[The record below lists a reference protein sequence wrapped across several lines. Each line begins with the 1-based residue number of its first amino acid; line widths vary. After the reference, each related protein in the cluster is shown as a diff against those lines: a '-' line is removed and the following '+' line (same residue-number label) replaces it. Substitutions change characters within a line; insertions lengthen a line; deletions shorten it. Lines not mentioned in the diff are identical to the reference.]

1 MWVAGIDEAG
11 RGCLCGS
18 LFVAGVIGK
27 AHIIESFGAK
37 DSKRL
42 SPKRREY
49 IYESME
55 KAQNKGEIG
64 IYVVEINAEEIDTNG
79 LSFAMRKGIESL
91 LKALGDYA
99 LQYKILQK
107 DIMIK
112 EKTQGFQAL
121 KKGLEIN
128 DTNNG
133 DKEER
138 FTIVVDGNT
147 IFNAQIPQYLQ
158 ELGLSVK
165 TLVKADSLLSV
176 VSCASIAAKVCKDRQ
191 MCALDKLYPQYKLA
205 KNKGYG
211 TLEHRKSI
219 AQYGY
224 CPHHRKSFAF
234 NALKLL

>member
-55 KAQNKGEIG
+55 KAQNKGEIS

-107 DIMIK
+107 
-112 EKTQGFQAL
+112 E
-121 KKGLEIN
+121 LEIN

-133 DKEER
+133 DKRER
-138 FTIVVDGNT
+138 FTIVIDGNT

-205 KNKGYG
+205 KNKGWG
-211 TLEHRKSI
+211 
-219 AQYGY
+219 
-224 CPHHRKSFAF
+224 SFENSPF
-234 NALKLL
+234 N

>member
-107 DIMIK
+107 ELD
-112 EKTQGFQAL
+112 
-121 KKGLEIN
+121 IN

-133 DKEER
+133 DKRER
-138 FTIVVDGNT
+138 FTIVIDGNT

>member
-55 KAQNKGEIG
+55 KAQNKGEIS

-107 DIMIK
+107 
-112 EKTQGFQAL
+112 E
-121 KKGLEIN
+121 LEIN

-133 DKEER
+133 DKRER
-138 FTIVVDGNT
+138 FTIVIDGNT

-224 CPHHRKSFAF
+224 CPHHRKSFASRVE
-234 NALKLL
+234 

>member
-107 DIMIK
+107 
-112 EKTQGFQAL
+112 E
-121 KKGLEIN
+121 LEIN
-128 DTNNG
+128 DTNNE
-133 DKEER
+133 DKGER
-138 FTIVVDGNT
+138 FTIVIDGNT

>member
-1 MWVAGIDEAG
+1 MAGIDEAG

-55 KAQNKGEIG
+55 KAQNKGEIS

-107 DIMIK
+107 
-112 EKTQGFQAL
+112 E
-121 KKGLEIN
+121 LEIN

-133 DKEER
+133 DKRER
-138 FTIVVDGNT
+138 FTIVIDGNT

>member
-107 DIMIK
+107 
-112 EKTQGFQAL
+112 E
-121 KKGLEIN
+121 LEIN

-133 DKEER
+133 DKRER
-138 FTIVVDGNT
+138 FTIVIDGNT

>member
-55 KAQNKGEIG
+55 KAQNKEEIS

-107 DIMIK
+107 
-112 EKTQGFQAL
+112 E
-121 KKGLEIN
+121 LEIN

-133 DKEER
+133 DKRER
-138 FTIVVDGNT
+138 FTIVIDGNT

>member
-107 DIMIK
+107 
-112 EKTQGFQAL
+112 E
-121 KKGLEIN
+121 LEIN

-133 DKEER
+133 DKGER
-138 FTIVVDGNT
+138 FTIVIDGNT

>member
-107 DIMIK
+107 
-112 EKTQGFQAL
+112 E
-121 KKGLEIN
+121 LEIN

-133 DKEER
+133 DKGER

>member
-107 DIMIK
+107 
-112 EKTQGFQAL
+112 E
-121 KKGLEIN
+121 LEIN

-133 DKEER
+133 DKGER
-138 FTIVVDGNT
+138 FTIVIDGNT

-176 VSCASIAAKVCKDRQ
+176 VSCASIVAKVCKDRQ

>member
-55 KAQNKGEIG
+55 KAQNKGEIS

-107 DIMIK
+107 
-112 EKTQGFQAL
+112 E
-121 KKGLEIN
+121 LEIN

-133 DKEER
+133 DKRER
-138 FTIVVDGNT
+138 FTIVIDGNT

>member
-107 DIMIK
+107 ELD
-112 EKTQGFQAL
+112 
-121 KKGLEIN
+121 IN

-133 DKEER
+133 DKGER

>member
-55 KAQNKGEIG
+55 KAQNKGEIS

-107 DIMIK
+107 
-112 EKTQGFQAL
+112 E
-121 KKGLEIN
+121 LEIN

-133 DKEER
+133 DKRER
-138 FTIVVDGNT
+138 FTIVIDGNT

-224 CPHHRKSFAF
+224 CPHHRKGLPSMP
-234 NALKLL
+234 

>member
-1 MWVAGIDEAG
+1 M
-11 RGCLCGS
+11 
-18 LFVAGVIGK
+18 
-27 AHIIESFGAK
+27 
-37 DSKRL
+37 
-42 SPKRREY
+42 
-49 IYESME
+49 
-55 KAQNKGEIG
+55 
-64 IYVVEINAEEIDTNG
+64 EINAEEIDTNG

-107 DIMIK
+107 
-112 EKTQGFQAL
+112 E
-121 KKGLEIN
+121 LEIN

-133 DKEER
+133 DKRER
-138 FTIVVDGNT
+138 FTIVIDGNT

>member
-1 MWVAGIDEAG
+1 
-11 RGCLCGS
+11 
-18 LFVAGVIGK
+18 FVAGVIGK

-55 KAQNKGEIG
+55 KAQNKGEIS

-107 DIMIK
+107 
-112 EKTQGFQAL
+112 E
-121 KKGLEIN
+121 LEIN

-133 DKEER
+133 DKRER
-138 FTIVVDGNT
+138 FTIVIDGNT

>member
-107 DIMIK
+107 
-112 EKTQGFQAL
+112 E
-121 KKGLEIN
+121 LEIN
-128 DTNNG
+128 DINNG
-133 DKEER
+133 DKGER
-138 FTIVVDGNT
+138 FTIVIDGNT